1 MNGTAVGKRKRINEM
16 AVRVWRSLGGRVGR
30 DLNNLEEMSY
40 RTPSVP
46 MGTARP
52 LMDGVIDNIRYNQGW
67 TVEADITL
75 EQSRPLPLNVLS
87 LAPIVNEV
95 DK

>member
-1 MNGTAVGKRKRINEM
+1 
-16 AVRVWRSLGGRVGR
+16 
-30 DLNNLEEMSY
+30 
-40 RTPSVP
+40 
-46 MGTARP
+46 
-52 LMDGVIDNIRYNQGW
+52 MDGVIDNIRYNQGW